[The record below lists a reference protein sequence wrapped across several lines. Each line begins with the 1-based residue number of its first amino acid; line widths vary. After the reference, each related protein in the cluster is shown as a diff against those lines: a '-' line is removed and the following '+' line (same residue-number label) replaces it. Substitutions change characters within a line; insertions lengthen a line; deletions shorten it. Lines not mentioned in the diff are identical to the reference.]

1 MVPTPKA
8 TKALTDA
15 LALALS
21 AYPDE
26 QATIL
31 RGFTIALNG
40 GVIPATDGVS
50 KVRSDSRPGEY
61 YHCNGACTCRAFSRA
76 PGGRCKHRYSVALA
90 NKAHTLLEQKK
101 DNASKTPQDAL
112 QGTDDCAMPA
122 SLAAEICNPTRRVAR
137 ELAGFSGPTA
147 RHR

>member
-26 QATIL
+26 QPTIL

-50 KVRSDSRPGEY
+50 QVRSDSRPGEY
-61 YHCNGACTCRAFSRA
+61 YHCNGACTCRAFQRA
-76 PGGRCKHRYSVALA
+76 PGGRCKHRFAVALA
-90 NKAHTLLEQKK
+90 NKARQTL
-101 DNASKTPQDAL
+101 QDAL
-112 QGTDDCAMPA
+112 QGTDDCAMPQQ